1 MDENNRR
8 PFFDLTIGENLTIAH
23 IDGIDIFRLTFNP
36 QNFTE
41 NFYKSVP
48 IPKPPEGAKKSVRS
62 ILEQHNIERSEEEI
76 EAAVQEA
83 SMEIMKVVYEAKAA
97 HIAARMSENLHGLLV
112 AVIEDAV
119 KAYALDATIEMNKQ
133 AGRTYSIKEFKD
145 IVLKQHW
152 ARIRDL
158 AGIKQGGAR
167 ERKGFVWTPEKK
179 VAFYK
184 EVESLPKH
192 KGESVWQFILD
203 ELIEQG
209 FDAETIAWLKS
220 RSYLKALPEK
230 LSDNAVKSWRKYLPD
245 ENWNEMKPDDKPRA
259 FEFRYAL
266 HSLDYPDEFAYSTLE
281 TYYYEG
287 KRLSDNQT

>member
-1 MDENNRR
+1 MDESNSRY
-8 PFFDLTIGENLTIAH
+8 FFDLTLNENEAIAH
-23 IDGIDIFRLTFNP
+23 IDGNEVFRLTFNP

-48 IPKPPEGAKKSVRS
+48 IPKPPEGVKKSVRS
-62 ILEQHNIERSEEEI
+62 ILEQHNIERSEEEV
-76 EAAVQEA
+76 EAAVREA

-97 HIAARMSENLHGLLV
+97 HIAARMSENLHRLLV

-119 KAYALDATIEMNKQ
+119 KAYALDGTIELNKQ
-133 AGRTYSIKEFKD
+133 AGSSIQISLFKD
-145 IVLKQHW
+145 IILKQHW
-152 ARIRDL
+152 AHIRDL

-192 KGESVWQFILD
+192 KGKSVWQFVLD
-203 ELIEQG
+203 ELFEQE

-220 RSYLKALPEK
+220 RSYLKALPET
-230 LSDNAVKSWRKYLPD
+230 LFDSAIKSWRKYLSN
-245 ENWNEMKPDDKPRA
+245 ENLNKMKPDDKPRV
-259 FEFRYAL
+259 FEFRHAL
-266 HSLDYPDEFAYSTLE
+266 HLLEYPDNFTYSTLE

-287 KRLSDNQT
+287 KKLSDNQT